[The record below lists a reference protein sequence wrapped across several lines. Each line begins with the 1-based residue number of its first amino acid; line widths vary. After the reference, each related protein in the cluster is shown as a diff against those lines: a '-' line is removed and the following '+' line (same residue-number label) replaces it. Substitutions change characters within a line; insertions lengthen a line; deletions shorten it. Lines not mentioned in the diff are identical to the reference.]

1 MPAVRGYKPIGMYY
15 SLEPMQSDPL
25 AVALPAHLLPSSAEQ
40 CLVSNAFPEEVE
52 GHVRLTN
59 YSRLA
64 RRFRCKIRDF
74 TGCLTGTR
82 RRLPPLFS
90 LADLEV

>member
-1 MPAVRGYKPIGMYY
+1 
-15 SLEPMQSDPL
+15 
-25 AVALPAHLLPSSAEQ
+25 
-40 CLVSNAFPEEVE
+40 VE

-82 RRLPPLFS
+82 CRLPPLFS